1 MTLVVAIGYG
11 GQWDIVQ
18 AAQRL
23 AARGETI
30 DSRALEHEL
39 VTAEWPAP
47 DLLIRTGG
55 EYRISNFMLWQL
67 AYTELYFTD
76 VLWPDADM
84 PLLRDALAWYAGR
97 EDRKSTRLNSSH

>member
-67 AYTELYFTD
+67 RSEEHTSELQS
-76 VLWPDADM
+76 LM
-84 PLLRDALAWYAGR
+84 RISYAVFCLTKQKTKKQS
-97 EDRKSTRLNSSH
+97 EITITKTTK